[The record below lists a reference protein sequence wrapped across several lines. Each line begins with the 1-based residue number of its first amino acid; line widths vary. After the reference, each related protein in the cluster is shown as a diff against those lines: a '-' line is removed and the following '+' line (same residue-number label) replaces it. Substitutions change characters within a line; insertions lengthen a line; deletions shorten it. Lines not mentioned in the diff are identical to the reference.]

1 VLFKSHKG
9 YYIVSMY
16 EYYQLTL
23 FLVLIEKFDQK
34 PNFSPDWNKLGLIRA
49 E

>member
-1 VLFKSHKG
+1 
-9 YYIVSMY
+9 
-16 EYYQLTL
+16 L

-34 PNFSPDWNKLGLIRA
+34 SNFNLDWHEVGLIKT